1 MLLLGNRNNLKSLSK
16 EIIDN
21 GYLIME
27 EIEEMENTP
36 VNSRKAVSYPSAS
49 AETPDVF
56 STHQPSTSHQRSRPQ
71 LSSLDSLLDDSTE
84 ATQSHSG
91 KFTYFQLS
99 LDI

>member
-1 MLLLGNRNNLKSLSK
+1 MLLLGNRNNLKSLSE

-21 GYLIME
+21 GHLIME

-56 STHQPSTSHQRSRPQ
+56 STHQPSTSRSRPQ

>member
-1 MLLLGNRNNLKSLSK
+1 MSE

-21 GYLIME
+21 GHLIME
-27 EIEEMENTP
+27 EIEEMENNATP

-56 STHQPSTSHQRSRPQ
+56 STHQPSTSYHRSRPQ

-91 KFTYFQLS
+91 KFGCL
-99 LDI
+99 